1 MLCRDT
7 WSKFYVCL
15 VLWDGPDYLSKKQQ
29 WSKQLQLRKK
39 SWDTRG
45 PMCPRLRHLQV
56 LHNVLNTSWKEQ
68 LKDPG
73 IMIYLSNGMFNSSVF
88 TNSIDETIFIFKEFY
103 RNNFSTIIKRK
114 VIIFLTLPISSLR
127 ITTEA

>member
-1 MLCRDT
+1 
-7 WSKFYVCL
+7 
-15 VLWDGPDYLSKKQQ
+15 
-29 WSKQLQLRKK
+29 
-39 SWDTRG
+39 
-45 PMCPRLRHLQV
+45 
-56 LHNVLNTSWKEQ
+56 
-68 LKDPG
+68 
-73 IMIYLSNGMFNSSVF
+73 MIYLSNGMFNSSVF